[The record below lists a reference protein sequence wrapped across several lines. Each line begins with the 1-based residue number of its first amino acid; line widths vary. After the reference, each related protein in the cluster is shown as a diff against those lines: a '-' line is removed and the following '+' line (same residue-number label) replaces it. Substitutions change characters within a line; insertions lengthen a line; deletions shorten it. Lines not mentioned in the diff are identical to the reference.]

1 MIVFYAEPQA
11 DYIDANMS
19 SLIEEQDVLTA
30 AKQLSELY
38 GTLHQAI
45 DGLIKNVAPIVQKV
59 SDLVASLSDEEFQRS
74 AQLRLTIHK
83 LEMVNLKAN
92 QFLDQVREI
101 SSYCMGEAD
110 MMKRAQKGVGEEWKI
125 WRVNFAM
132 PDFRPLNDLINQLT
146 RNMSKAEEHYK
157 EIEGNCSTVIDTC
170 AKEAE
175 ICQRKGE
182 TASYWK
188 GTAIWL
194 SGASVVTIGAG
205 VMSAIYGIVARV
217 HASAV
222 AIAGIAATGALGFA
236 NKFKRSEERFGTMGR
251 KFVLLMEAS
260 LSMKKE
266 VYRVNTHLMK
276 MCAALEDVDHQSK
289 HHKSIASVQAALER
303 LVGIAS
309 AIRQDFNPARHS
321 DDGLKSKL

>member
-1 MIVFYAEPQA
+1 
-11 DYIDANMS
+11 MS
-19 SLIEEQDVLTA
+19 NEEQDVLTA
-30 AKQLSELY
+30 AQQLSELHGILY
-38 GTLHQAI
+38 QAI
-45 DGLIKNVAPIVQKV
+45 DVLIKDVPPILQKV
-59 SDLVASLSDEEFQRS
+59 SDLVDSLRDEEFQHS
-74 AQLRLTIHK
+74 AELRRTSHK

-101 SSYCMGEAD
+101 SSYCMAEAN
-110 MMKRAQKGVGEEWKI
+110 MMERAQKGVSEEWKI
-125 WRVNFAM
+125 WRVSFAM
-132 PDFRPLNDLINQLT
+132 PDFRPLTDLINQLT

-175 ICQRKGE
+175 ICQRKGKN
-182 TASYWK
+182 ASYQK
-188 GTAIWL
+188 GTAIL
-194 SGASVVTIGAG
+194 LGGASIVTTGAA
-205 VMSAIYGIVARV
+205 VMNAIYGIVARV
-217 HASAV
+217 RASAV
-222 AIAGIAATGALGFA
+222 VIAGIAAIGALVFA
-236 NKFKRSEERFGTMGR
+236 KEFKQSEEGFGTMER
-251 KFVLLMEAS
+251 NFVSLMEAS
-260 LSMKKE
+260 FSMKKE

-309 AIRQDFNPARHS
+309 AIRQDFNPAKHS